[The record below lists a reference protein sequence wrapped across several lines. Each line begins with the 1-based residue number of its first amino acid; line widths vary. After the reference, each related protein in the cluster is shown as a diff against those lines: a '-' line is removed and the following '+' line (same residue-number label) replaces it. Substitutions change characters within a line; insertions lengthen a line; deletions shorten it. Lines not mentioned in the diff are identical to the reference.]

1 MKPCNAEKS
10 PARPRPRATAGVP
23 FLRRL
28 AWIVP
33 RSLAV
38 ASLLVLSVAAQSPGI
53 PGSQPGI
60 DHGQAGSRLPAP
72 QEPSFEP
79 NLNPI
84 LEAKRIKALNQMR
97 HKAMV
102 DDAARLLVLARELN
116 DDSRNLSP
124 ADRVHKA
131 AEIEKLAKSVKEK
144 MTFTVGNDTATP
156 SKFSTTMH

>member
-1 MKPCNAEKS
+1 MKPRNAEKS
-10 PARPRPRATAGVP
+10 PTRPGQRTAARRP
-23 FLRRL
+23 FLRRF

-33 RSLAV
+33 RSLAT

-53 PGSQPGI
+53 PGSQLGGER
-60 DHGQAGSRLPAP
+60 GQAGSRFPTTEEPA
-72 QEPSFEP
+72 FEP

-84 LEAKRIKALNQMR
+84 LEAKRIKALNQLR

-102 DDAARLLVLARELN
+102 DDAARLLELARELN
-116 DDSRNLSP
+116 DDAQNLTP

-144 MTFTVGNDTATP
+144 MTYIVSNDAATP
-156 SKFSTTMH
+156 SKYSTTVH